1 MDKIILFFKKNYIII
16 INIILIMFIFGYNYI
31 IYNKFDKSIQT
42 IYNNTYK
49 IKEDLELS
57 FKKYIDD
64 EYKIKLDYIKTIT
77 DAHEILISNNK
88 NNILK
93 LNSTMSLE

>member
-1 MDKIILFFKKNYIII
+1 
-16 INIILIMFIFGYNYI
+16 MFIFGYNYI